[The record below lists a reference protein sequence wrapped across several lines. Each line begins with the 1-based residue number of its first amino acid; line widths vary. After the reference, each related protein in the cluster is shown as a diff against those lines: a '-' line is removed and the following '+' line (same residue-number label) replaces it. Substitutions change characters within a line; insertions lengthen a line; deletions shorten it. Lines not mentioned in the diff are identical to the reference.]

1 MLTLQTKQQ
10 IEDNLKILFPSLKKV
25 SVVSEDFITHVVV
38 VEVKLPWWK
47 WLLPGII
54 HFIFRRRVTTAL
66 KERGVC
72 WVYHTVRVV

>member
-1 MLTLQTKQQ
+1 MLLLQTKSQ
-10 IEDNLKILFPSLKKV
+10 IAENLKILFPSIKEA
-25 SVVSEDFITHVVV
+25 SVVSEDFVTHVVV

-54 HFIFRRRVTTAL
+54 HYIFRKRVTTAL

-72 WVYHTVRVV
+72 WVYHTVKIV